1 MKKILII
8 VFITL
13 CISLGLIYNKNID
26 KNTNKNNIDKVDSID
41 SIDANVLNKLLNIIN
56 HNDKEGINNYSN
68 YDLLLLLKD
77 NNGKISDFSSDIKR
91 KIIFLYAYKTELLG
105 QLEGEDYSYC
115 KNNLNFCYTI
125 NKADVLQIA
134 SLYNIDNV
142 SSLYSI
148 EEEYN
153 DNYLY
158 QIEENKVMGKYEYKI
173 DSYYDANKTDI
184 ILNISLIIKDIDD
197 INIKVGDSY
206 KLKLLYKI
214 KNNEYYLDTV
224 EEM

>member
-1 MKKILII
+1 M
-8 VFITL
+8 
-13 CISLGLIYNKNID
+13 
-26 KNTNKNNIDKVDSID
+26 
-41 SIDANVLNKLLNIIN
+41 
-56 HNDKEGINNYSN
+56 
-68 YDLLLLLKD
+68 
-77 NNGKISDFSSDIKR
+77 
-91 KIIFLYAYKTELLG
+91 
-105 QLEGEDYSYC
+105 
-115 KNNLNFCYTI
+115 
-125 NKADVLQIA
+125 LQIA

-148 EEEYN
+148 EEEYS

-158 QIEENKVMGKYEYKI
+158 QNEENKVMGKYEYKI
-173 DSYYDANKTDI
+173 DSYYDSNKTDI
-184 ILNISLIIKDIDD
+184 ILDISLIIKDIDD